1 MDSSSLSLEDG
12 LRIALAVVLPPLS
25 VFLEKGLGVH
35 FALNVVLTLLGYVA
49 GAIHA
54 LWLLLRE

>member
-1 MDSSSLSLEDG
+1 MDSSSLSLEDV

-25 VFLEKGLGVH
+25 VFLEKGLGVQ
-35 FALNVVLTLLGYVA
+35 FVINVVLTLLGYVA

-54 LWLLLRE
+54 LWLLFR